1 MSDAAGSREKLETV
15 HPRHDAA
22 AQRPTILEVD
32 AVTMRFGGLVANEN
46 VSFRVAEGEIFA
58 VIGPNG
64 AGKTTLFNAITG
76 IYQATAGCVR
86 FRGQEIIRR
95 FGGAVIAQTV
105 VSGLA
110 TAFGLLIAL
119 NLTQLWDATIEQNY
133 QADGTFLYDDAL
145 KSLLAELWGRGS
157 ALGGIFTLFL
167 GLAIGAAGS
176 LVLWKNG
183 RRTPDLVARA
193 GIARTFQNIRLFP
206 DLNLV
211 ENVLVGMDSRLRT
224 HFWHALLRLPRF
236 FRERSVA
243 TAKAEELLAFV
254 DLADKGD
261 QIAKNLPYGHQ
272 RRLEIARALASEPKL
287 LLLDEPA
294 AGMNPAETVDL
305 MRLIRK
311 VRDRGVTVVLIEHH
325 MRVVM
330 GISDRIVVLQYGKK
344 IAEGTPAEIKADER
358 CIEAYLGK
366 EELG

>member
-1 MSDAAGSREKLETV
+1 VSSAAPQSASPASSGDAA
-15 HPRHDAA
+15 P
-22 AQRPTILEVD
+22 ILAVD
-32 AVTMRFGGLVANEN
+32 GVTMRFGGLVANED
-46 VSFRVAEGEIFA
+46 VRFSVREGEIFA

-76 IYQATAGCVR
+76 IYQPTAGRVLFRGSEIMRVFGAGAIAQAVIVAIATAL
-86 FRGQEIIRR
+86 
-95 FGGAVIAQTV
+95 
-105 VSGLA
+105 GLV
-110 TAFGLLIAL
+110 IAL
-119 NLTQLWDATIEQNY
+119 NVSEFWAGSVDKNYIYGEPFPYGAALRDAFAMFGQ
-133 QADGTFLYDDAL
+133 
-145 KSLLAELWGRGS
+145 
-157 ALGGIFTLFL
+157 L
-167 GLAIGAAGS
+167 GLAWGVVPAILGVAIGAGAS
-176 LVLWKNG
+176 LVFFRNG
-183 RRTPDLVARA
+183 RRTPDLIART

-206 DLNLV
+206 ELNLV
-211 ENVLVGMDSRLRT
+211 ENVLVGMDSRLSTR
-224 HFWHALLRLPRF
+224 FWHALLRLPRF
-236 FRERSVA
+236 FRERREA
-243 TAKAEELLAFV
+243 TAKAMELLRFV
-254 DLADKGD
+254 ELDRKAEEK
-261 QIAKNLPYGHQ
+261 AKNLPYGHQ

-344 IAEGTPAEIKADER
+344 IAEGTPEEIKNDER